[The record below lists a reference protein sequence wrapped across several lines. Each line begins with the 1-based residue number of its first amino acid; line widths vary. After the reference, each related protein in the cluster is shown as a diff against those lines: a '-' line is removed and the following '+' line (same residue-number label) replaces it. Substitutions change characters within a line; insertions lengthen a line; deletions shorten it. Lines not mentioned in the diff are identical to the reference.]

1 MRDAIHPK
9 EAVFQRRAKQT
20 EQIKDKKETLKMYQS
35 SFLYVDPDLILKI
48 EERLVFQ
55 SEQTE
60 QTMEEATGEDKP

>member
-35 SFLYVDPDLILKI
+35 FSYVDPDLILKI